1 MNNWGSQTVSLTHL
15 NEMEIK
21 GVRGEDH
28 EIDML
33 KVILRSAAMLER
45 VTITFKMKSKQ
56 HIHRVSSKI
65 QSILKAHS
73 SVKCEFYHS
82 SGEQVLSA

>member
-1 MNNWGSQTVSLTHL
+1 
-15 NEMEIK
+15 MEIK

-28 EIDML
+28 EIDLL

-45 VTITFKMKSKQ
+45 LTITLSTKSQ
-56 HIHRVSSKI
+56 QCIRRFSSKI
-65 QSILKAHS
+65 HNMSKAHP
-73 SVKCEFYHS
+73 SVNCKIYRC